1 MGLKKPNKSFSAA
14 DTQKAMEMLK
24 DMYVEGR
31 ETGHPLY
38 SDNWKLVEEE
48 LVGLNYDRE
57 KVKNRFKEL
66 CGM

>member
-1 MGLKKPNKSFSAA
+1 MGLKKPNKSFSPD
-14 DTQKAMEMLK
+14 DTEKAMEILK
-24 DMYVEGR
+24 DMYIMGR

-48 LVGLNYDRE
+48 LVGMNYDRK
-57 KVKNRFKEL
+57 KVKSRFEEL